1 MPSVLKR
8 WVSQNRR
15 RYNSDG
21 FDLDL
26 TYILPNLIAMGFPA
40 GNYERFYRNNIDD
53 VCRFFEMKH
62 PGHYRIYNLCSER
75 TYDFSRFQ
83 FNVVV
88 FPFEDHQPPP
98 IELIKACCDDIDAWI
113 KAHPENVAAVH
124 CKAGKGRT
132 GLIICAYLLHAGLVS
147 TPIEALSLY
156 GRMRTVD
163 CHGVTIP
170 SQQRYINYYSH
181 LLKSGLR
188 YQPLRLQ
195 LCGIQ
200 FLHDAALEEYPCS
213 GLVFTV
219 VHDKAPLWTSEVIP
233 VHSQVAENP
242 TAHVVPSLNVSA
254 DVLVECY
261 GQLHAAFALASL
273 FGRREKLFHFW
284 FNTFFIEGELDN
296 SVVPG
301 NEIAWTVTVD
311 RLDMEAKDRA
321 LRQFPPDFRIRLWF
335 HRPLL

>member
-1 MPSVLKR
+1 
-8 WVSQNRR
+8 
-15 RYNSDG
+15 
-21 FDLDL
+21 
-26 TYILPNLIAMGFPA
+26 
-40 GNYERFYRNNIDD
+40 
-53 VCRFFEMKH
+53 
-62 PGHYRIYNLCSER
+62 
-75 TYDFSRFQ
+75 
-83 FNVVV
+83 
-88 FPFEDHQPPP
+88 
-98 IELIKACCDDIDAWI
+98 
-113 KAHPENVAAVH
+113 
-124 CKAGKGRT
+124 
-132 GLIICAYLLHAGLVS
+132 
-147 TPIEALSLY
+147 
-156 GRMRTVD
+156 MRTVD
-163 CHGVTIP
+163 SHGVSKSSRVNHFGIHLKKKLSVRILVSPYLCSLQVTIP

-188 YQPLRLQ
+188 YQPVRLQ

-213 GLVFTV
+213 GLVFAV
-219 VHDKAPLWTSEVIP
+219 VQDKAPLWTSEVIP

-242 TAHVVPSLNVSA
+242 TAHIVPPLNVSA

-273 FGRREKLFHFW
+273 FGRRVRVITSRDVWLEDIFFLRSFSQEKLFHFW

-321 LRQFPPDFRIRLWF
+321 LRQFPPDFRV
-335 HRPLL
+335 HSHEHTRPV